1 MHPLAS
7 DPKLESL
14 ARTGLKSLF
23 DRGAELVSNECLP
36 GVGNSQIFIRV
47 LDIEFRIIQTEGSLS
62 VLVAPRHVTNSWQ
75 PVESILAA
83 IDAERKLPPAP
94 VYDSLADL
102 GSLLGSRLETLNDAL
117 SRERFERTVLVA
129 RQSRM
134 KELIA
139 LKPRIAVQSSIIRQ
153 VAETV
158 LGEIA
163 KAIRFLIPKSKDS
176 RAKFLPVGS
185 DSELEQ
191 HVRQEFES
199 LFRTFGAQINS
210 NGRLRIM
217 DFAAVTFDVGN
228 LRVRATRDRG
238 SVFVSIAPIYAT
250 REWHDLGVAL
260 QAIQENESMAQ
271 ATPSS
276 ILRGAGR
283 LLEVEFVK
291 LNDAFSEAKYPAARK
306 RIRETGETLKQKWV
320 EDFNRKSKLYHAT
333 TP

>member
-1 MHPLAS
+1 MHHLAS

-23 DRGAELVSNECLP
+23 DHGAELVSNECLP

-47 LDIEFRIIQTEGSLS
+47 LDIEFRIIQTEGSVS
-62 VLVAPRHVTNSWQ
+62 VLVAPRHATNSWQ
-75 PVESILAA
+75 SVEVILTA

-102 GSLLGSRLETLNDAL
+102 GNLLESRLQTLNDAL

-139 LKPRIAVQSSIIRQ
+139 LKPRVAVQPSITRQ
-153 VAETV
+153 VVETV

-163 KAIRFLIPKSKDS
+163 KALRFLIPKSKDT

-191 HVRQEFES
+191 QVRQEFGS

-250 REWHDLGVAL
+250 REWHDLGVVL

-276 ILRGAGR
+276 TLRGAGR

-291 LNDAFSEAKYPAARK
+291 LNDAFSEAKYPATRK
-306 RIRETGETLKQKWV
+306 RIRETGETLKQKWI

>member
-1 MHPLAS
+1 MHHLAS

-23 DRGAELVSNECLP
+23 AQGAELVSNECLP

-62 VLVAPRHVTNSWQ
+62 VLVAPRHATSSWQ
-75 PVESILAA
+75 SVESILTA

-102 GSLLGSRLETLNDAL
+102 GSLLESRLQTLSDGL
-117 SRERFERTVLVA
+117 SLERFERTVLLA
-129 RQSRM
+129 RQSSM

-139 LKPRIAVQSSIIRQ
+139 LKPRVAVQPSITRQ
-153 VAETV
+153 VVETV

-185 DSELEQ
+185 DSGLEQ
-191 HVRQEFES
+191 QVRQEFGS

-217 DFAAVTFDVGN
+217 DLAAVTFDVGN

-250 REWHDLGVAL
+250 REWHDFGVVL

-271 ATPSS
+271 ATSS
-276 ILRGAGR
+276 SALGGAGR
-283 LLEVEFVK
+283 LLEVAFVK
-291 LNDAFSEAKYPAARK
+291 LNDAFSEAKYPATRK
-306 RIRETGETLKQKWV
+306 RIRETGETLKQKWI
-320 EDFNRKSKLYHAT
+320 EDFNRKSKLHHA
-333 TP
+333 

>member
-1 MHPLAS
+1 MHHLEPDS
-7 DPKLESL
+7 KLESL
-14 ARTGLKSLF
+14 ARTGLKPLF
-23 DRGAELVSNECLP
+23 DQGAELASNECLL

-47 LDIEFRIIQTEGSLS
+47 LEVEFRIIQTGGSLS
-62 VLVAPRHVTNSWQ
+62 VLVAPRHATNSWQ
-75 PVESILAA
+75 PVESILAV
-83 IDAERKLPPAP
+83 IDIEHKLPPAP
-94 VYDSLADL
+94 VFDSLADL
-102 GSLLGSRLETLNDAL
+102 GNLLGSQLQTLNDAL
-117 SRERFERTVLVA
+117 SRERFGRTMLVA

-134 KELIA
+134 EGLIA
-139 LKPRIAVQSSIIRQ
+139 LKPRVPVQPSIALRIVQS
-153 VAETV
+153 V

-163 KAIRFLIPKSKDS
+163 KAIRFLTPKSKDS

-191 HVRQEFES
+191 QVRQEFGS
-199 LFRTFGAQINS
+199 LFGNFGARINS
-210 NGRLRIM
+210 NGRVGMM
-217 DFAAVTFDVGN
+217 DFATVTFDVGN

-238 SVFVSIAPIYAT
+238 YVTVSIAPIHAT

-260 QAIQENESMAQ
+260 QAIQENESMGQ
-271 ATPSS
+271 VTPSS

-283 LLEVEFVK
+283 LLEVELPK
-291 LNDAFSEAKYPAARK
+291 LTDAFSETKYPATRK

>member
-1 MHPLAS
+1 
-7 DPKLESL
+7 
-14 ARTGLKSLF
+14 
-23 DRGAELVSNECLP
+23 
-36 GVGNSQIFIRV
+36 
-47 LDIEFRIIQTEGSLS
+47 
-62 VLVAPRHVTNSWQ
+62 
-75 PVESILAA
+75 
-83 IDAERKLPPAP
+83 
-94 VYDSLADL
+94 
-102 GSLLGSRLETLNDAL
+102 
-117 SRERFERTVLVA
+117 
-129 RQSRM
+129 
-134 KELIA
+134 LIA
-139 LKPRIAVQSSIIRQ
+139 LNPRVAVQPSITRQ
-153 VAETV
+153 VVETV

-163 KAIRFLIPKSKDS
+163 KALRFLIPKSKDT

-191 HVRQEFES
+191 QVRQEFGS

-250 REWHDLGVAL
+250 REWHDLGVVL
-260 QAIQENESMAQ
+260 QAIENESMAQ

-276 ILRGAGR
+276 TLRGAGR

-291 LNDAFSEAKYPAARK
+291 LNDAFSEAKYPATRK
-306 RIRETGETLKQKWV
+306 RIRETGETLKQKWI

>member
-1 MHPLAS
+1 MHHVAS

-23 DRGAELVSNECLP
+23 DHGAELVSNECLP

-47 LDIEFRIIQTEGSLS
+47 FDIEFRIIQTEGGLS
-62 VLVAPRHVTNSWQ
+62 VLVAPRHANNRWQ
-75 PVESILAA
+75 PVESILTA
-83 IDAERKLPPAP
+83 IDAERKLPPPP
-94 VYDSLADL
+94 VYDSLEDL
-102 GSLLGSRLETLNDAL
+102 GRLLESRLQTLNDAL
-117 SRERFERTVLVA
+117 SRERFERTILAA

-139 LKPRIAVQSSIIRQ
+139 LKPRVAVQPSITRQ
-153 VAETV
+153 VVERV
-158 LGEIA
+158 LGGIA

-191 HVRQEFES
+191 QVRQEFES
-199 LFRTFGAQINS
+199 LFRTLRAQINS

-228 LRVRATRDRG
+228 VRVRATRDRG
-238 SVFVSIAPIYAT
+238 SVSVSIAPIYAT
-250 REWHDLGVAL
+250 REWHDLGVVL
-260 QAIQENESMAQ
+260 QALQENESMAQ

-283 LLEVEFVK
+283 LLEGEFVK
-291 LNDAFSEAKYPAARK
+291 LNDAFSEAKYPATRK
-306 RIRETGETLKQKWV
+306 RIREIGETLKQKWI

>member
-23 DRGAELVSNECLP
+23 DHGAELVSNECLP

-62 VLVAPRHVTNSWQ
+62 VLVAPRHATNSWQ
-75 PVESILAA
+75 QVESILAA

-102 GSLLGSRLETLNDAL
+102 GSLLGSRLQTLNDAL

-129 RQSRM
+129 RQSMM

-139 LKPRIAVQSSIIRQ
+139 LKPRVAVQPSITRQ
-153 VAETV
+153 VVETV
-158 LGEIA
+158 LRETA

-191 HVRQEFES
+191 QVRQEFGS

-238 SVFVSIAPIYAT
+238 SVSVSIAPIYAI

-271 ATPSS
+271 ATLSS
-276 ILRGAGR
+276 ILRGSGK

-291 LNDAFSEAKYPAARK
+291 LNDAFSEAKYPATRN
-306 RIRETGETLKQKWV
+306 RIRETGGTLKQKWV
-320 EDFNRKSKLYHAT
+320 EDFNRKSMLYRAT

>member
-1 MHPLAS
+1 MHHLAS

-14 ARTGLKSLF
+14 ARTGLKFLF
-23 DRGAELVSNECLP
+23 DHGAELVSNECLP
-36 GVGNSQIFIRV
+36 GVGNSQLFKRV

-62 VLVAPRHVTNSWQ
+62 VLVAPRHATNSWQ

-83 IDAERKLPPAP
+83 IDSERKLPAAP

-102 GSLLGSRLETLNDAL
+102 GSLLGSRLQTLNDAL
-117 SRERFERTVLVA
+117 SRERFDRTVLVA
-129 RQSRM
+129 RQSKM

-139 LKPRIAVQSSIIRQ
+139 LKPRLVVQTSITQQ
-153 VAETV
+153 VVETV
-158 LGEIA
+158 LREIA

-191 HVRQEFES
+191 QVRQEFRS
-199 LFRTFGAQINS
+199 LFGTFGAQINS

-260 QAIQENESMAQ
+260 Q
-271 ATPSS
+271 
-276 ILRGAGR
+276 
-283 LLEVEFVK
+283 VVK
-291 LNDAFSEAKYPAARK
+291 
-306 RIRETGETLKQKWV
+306 ETGRWRRPLPHPSCGAP
-320 EDFNRKSKLYHAT
+320 EDS
-333 TP
+333 